1 MISVIFASML
11 TITSMNTMA
20 EAEEFCE
27 VLEPQQVVA
36 VDSNGGNLF
45 AFMKAGDCINEK
57 EVNLVIW
64 KALSAAG
71 YMASSAKQACIF
83 EESVIGYH
91 SPYRV
96 IGEVKMDMTVPEY
109 RNLLMYIGSKLQ
121 SWGIDPV
128 TTMRI
133 IYTTLDTPSE
143 SLFLLEGKDTS
154 RVLQNVFM
162 CEDALVEG
170 E

>member
-1 MISVIFASML
+1 MISIMFASML

-27 VLEPQQVVA
+27 VLEPHQVVA

-71 YMASSAKQACIF
+71 YMASSAKQSCIF

-121 SWGIDPV
+121 S
-128 TTMRI
+128 
-133 IYTTLDTPSE
+133 
-143 SLFLLEGKDTS
+143 
-154 RVLQNVFM
+154 
-162 CEDALVEG
+162 
-170 E
+170 